1 MSYLV
6 LARKW
11 RPQGFDELTGQETLV
26 KTLKNAITGGKV
38 VHAYL
43 FSGPRGVGKTSAARI
58 LAKALNCAE
67 GPTASPCGKCP
78 DCMSIT
84 TGSSVDV
91 FEIDGASNTQVD
103 NVRDLRETV
112 KYAPSGSRYKI
123 YIIDEIHMLS
133 ESAFNALLKTLEEP
147 PPHVIFIFATTAPK
161 KIPATI
167 LSRCQHHVF
176 RKVPRGKIKEHLQRI
191 SEAEKININSAALEM
206 IARAADG
213 SMRDALT
220 MLDQASSFSD
230 DVGENELQML
240 LGLPEADIILKISEA
255 TLKGDISENLFI
267 IKDLADRGY
276 DLKPVVK
283 ELVEHFRNLAVVK
296 ISGDAGKLLEFT
308 EAEIESLRQQ
318 ASTASMEELTL
329 LLSQLMKL
337 ESEVKT
343 AANPRYALELGLLRT
358 SFVKG
363 MTSING
369 LLGRLESPADKSAG
383 AKPAVEHKTQAKL
396 SAEDTSTG
404 NNNGETNGSLEL
416 WHKVI
421 EKLKTEDSLIACKL
435 TEAKVVGLTAA
446 GLTISFN
453 GGMSVLAGSV
463 VKNARI
469 IEDAL
474 KDITGQRLK
483 LKVVSLPDKN
493 GEKTGE
499 GIKQAILSDPTVR
512 NTLELFNGKLL
523 KIKPLN
529 GSE

>member
-1 MSYLV
+1 
-6 LARKW
+6 
-11 RPQGFDELTGQETLV
+11 
-26 KTLKNAITGGKV
+26 
-38 VHAYL
+38 
-43 FSGPRGVGKTSAARI
+43 
-58 LAKALNCAE
+58 
-67 GPTASPCGKCP
+67 
-78 DCMSIT
+78 
-84 TGSSVDV
+84 
-91 FEIDGASNTQVD
+91 
-103 NVRDLRETV
+103 
-112 KYAPSGSRYKI
+112 
-123 YIIDEIHMLS
+123 
-133 ESAFNALLKTLEEP
+133 
-147 PPHVIFIFATTAPK
+147 
-161 KIPATI
+161 
-167 LSRCQHHVF
+167 
-176 RKVPRGKIKEHLQRI
+176 
-191 SEAEKININSAALEM
+191 M

-283 ELVEHFRNLAVVK
+283 ALVEHFRNLAVVK

-308 EAEIESLRQQ
+308 EAEMESLHQQ
-318 ASTASMEELTL
+318 ASTVSMEELTL
-329 LLSQLMKL
+329 FLGQLMKL
-337 ESEVKT
+337 ETEVKT
-343 AANPRYALELGLLRT
+343 AVNPRYALELGLLRT

-369 LLGRLESPADKSAG
+369 LLGKLEGPADKGAG

-396 SAEDTSTG
+396 SAE

-421 EKLKTEDSLIACKL
+421 EKLKAEDSLIACKL

-493 GEKTGE
+493 GGKTGE
-499 GIKQAILSDPTVR
+499 EIKQAILSDPTVR

>member
-78 DCMSIT
+78 DCLSIT

-176 RKVPRGKIKEHLQRI
+176 RKVLRGKIKEHLQQI
-191 SEAEKININSAALEM
+191 SKAENININDTALEM

-240 LGLPEADIILKISEA
+240 LGLPEADIILKLSEA

-267 IKDLADRGY
+267 IKDLSDRGY

-283 ELVEHFRNLAVVK
+283 EIVEHFRNLAVVK
-296 ISGDAGKLLEFT
+296 ISGKAGALLEFT
-308 EAEIESLRQQ
+308 ESEMEHLSQQ
-318 ASTASMEELTL
+318 ASTVSMEELTL

-337 ESEVKT
+337 EAEVKT

-363 MTSING
+363 MTSLND
-369 LLGRLESPADKSAG
+369 LLEKLEGTTVKGISA
-383 AKPAVEHKTQAKL
+383 KLAVEHKAQAKS
-396 SAEDTSTG
+396 SAEDKQT
-404 NNNGETNGSLEL
+404 NNKKEANGSLEL

-421 EKLKTEDSLIACKL
+421 EKLKAEDSLIACKL
-435 TEAKVVGLTAA
+435 TEAKVVGLTDA

-453 GGMSVLAGSV
+453 GGMSVLAESV
-463 VKNARI
+463 GKNARI

-499 GIKQAILSDPTVR
+499 EIKQAILSDPTVR

>member
-1 MSYLV
+1 
-6 LARKW
+6 
-11 RPQGFDELTGQETLV
+11 
-26 KTLKNAITGGKV
+26 
-38 VHAYL
+38 
-43 FSGPRGVGKTSAARI
+43 
-58 LAKALNCAE
+58 
-67 GPTASPCGKCP
+67 
-78 DCMSIT
+78 
-84 TGSSVDV
+84 
-91 FEIDGASNTQVD
+91 
-103 NVRDLRETV
+103 
-112 KYAPSGSRYKI
+112 
-123 YIIDEIHMLS
+123 
-133 ESAFNALLKTLEEP
+133 
-147 PPHVIFIFATTAPK
+147 
-161 KIPATI
+161 
-167 LSRCQHHVF
+167 
-176 RKVPRGKIKEHLQRI
+176 
-191 SEAEKININSAALEM
+191 
-206 IARAADG
+206 
-213 SMRDALT
+213 
-220 MLDQASSFSD
+220 
-230 DVGENELQML
+230 
-240 LGLPEADIILKISEA
+240 
-255 TLKGDISENLFI
+255 
-267 IKDLADRGY
+267 
-276 DLKPVVK
+276 
-283 ELVEHFRNLAVVK
+283 
-296 ISGDAGKLLEFT
+296 
-308 EAEIESLRQQ
+308 
-318 ASTASMEELTL
+318 MEELTL
-329 LLSQLMKL
+329 LLGQLMKL
-337 ESEVKT
+337 ETEVKT

-369 LLGRLESPADKSAG
+369 LLGRLESPADKGAG
-383 AKPAVEHKTQAKL
+383 AKPAVEHKMQAKL
-396 SAEDTSTG
+396 SAEDNTTE
-404 NNNGETNGSLEL
+404 NNNSETNGSLEL